1 MTTEEPA
8 APTPPEAPTAAPAAA
23 APAAPTAPAETS
35 GSGSASISPG
45 QVLAGI
51 GAIATVVSIFLN
63 WADVTGPGGTATLKG
78 TDVPLQFLW
87 DKGTQSTDPSLI
99 LPLVVAAVLIGV
111 GLLLPTARL
120 AVFIGGGLAIAVSA
134 LYCVQVQRGLDAGLG
149 DRLNITLTDFISIGV
164 YLAFAG
170 GVLAIVG
177 ALTPRKN

>member
-1 MTTEEPA
+1 MTA
-8 APTPPEAPTAAPAAA
+8 DPTPPTTPPTPPPAP
-23 APAAPTAPAETS
+23 PTAPPAEASTS
-35 GSGSASISPG
+35 TSISPG
-45 QVLAGI
+45 QVLAGL

-63 WADVTGPGGTATLKG
+63 WADVTGPGGNATLKG

-99 LPLVVAAVLIGV
+99 LPLLVAALLIGV
-111 GLLLPTARL
+111 GLLIPTARL
-120 AVFIGGGLAIAVSA
+120 AVFIGGGMAIAVSA

-164 YLAFAG
+164 YVAFAG

-177 ALTPRKN
+177 ALAPRKT